1 MLQTLINQSD
11 CRALTALL
19 KQGASN
25 SAFYSTLSDTKRLTD
40 ISAYTRCAMP
50 PGYRLIRA
58 DRGVCASNDGFEV
71 ALLNDLEFSVAYY
84 NKAEASVIPES
95 DPRAAAHCFAWRSP
109 DARHAAVVREAA
121 RSVLFNYILERY
133 DVVLSDRHEFGEGR
147 FFWQRQISL
156 AIAHGLCVLY
166 PITAEH
172 LQPIPT
178 QEALNKLVDRLWT
191 EAHEL
196 TEHLVLISRTGRF
209 DGSIGLPTERKSQRA
224 KALRVSGAEVTDVAY
239 DLFANPSEPTPT
251 LLTMLKLR

>member
-1 MLQTLINQSD
+1 MLQTIINQSD
-11 CRALTALL
+11 CQALTTLL

-25 SAFYSTLSDTKRLTD
+25 SALYSTLSDAERLTD
-40 ISAYTRCAMP
+40 INADTRCAMP

-84 NKAEASVIPES
+84 NKVEASVIPES
-95 DPRAAAHCFAWRSP
+95 DPRAAAHCFTWRSP

-156 AIAHGLCVLY
+156 AIAHGLCVSY
-166 PITAEH
+166 PITAGQ

-191 EAHEL
+191 EAHEQ
-196 TEHLVLISRTGRF
+196 TEHLVLISQTDRS
-209 DGSIGLPTERKSQRA
+209 DENLGLPTERDSQRA
-224 KALRVSGAEVTDVAY
+224 EALRFSVRRWRY
-239 DLFANPSEPTPT
+239 
-251 LLTMLKLR
+251 